1 MKFTSILS
9 KVVIKEVS
17 QKLAKKLV
25 DKFKEQ
31 TKDNEETIMSMIN
44 KFDGYKE
51 GLDVSKRDIT
61 KYNYNDLK
69 SLIIGKE
76 LEKSAS
82 TAFTKLKQKW
92 DKLRQ
97 ELPSEESG
105 PYRYESS
112 VLKSLVSKF
121 YDIYPFLK
129 KSEKDIMNYD
139 YLSLT
144 NFIQQNYGKIILKN
158 ISDLLSKDSDV
169 PNPETLLF
177 YLESF
182 VRNRDRVPRG
192 TKPIFMMSF
201 HDLEHLVDGSLS
213 QNDKDAEKQ
222 KTDYSDID
230 VVYDKDNLLVFAPK
244 SKDQCVRLKNGRS
257 WCTSRE
263 GSSNLY
269 YNYRLNNERTLYYVI
284 DQDKSFG
291 DLNYAVVLLVDP
303 QGRISLADGSNSGRY
318 SGHQNIPW
326 KEIEDKI
333 PKLKGLENVFQPKPL
348 TDEERNLIQKVRG
361 VRVGDNPFDSLGDEK
376 TVEMWMEY
384 NSPKLTDI
392 QYSNLT
398 SDLQKKYVALGFDL
412 TADQLKSSSEQVIKY
427 YINKKKEKLA
437 TTTLDRLSKEDI
449 DLLLTPMMKKLKDS
463 LRERFATSLSS
474 SNQDTSLS
482 FKLGE
487 GSLGKF
493 TALYGLDSFFDSLP
507 ENVTELVID
516 GYGNVMITI
525 PDSIVKFKNMEMM
538 GFNNCV
544 DKIPDTIC
552 QLTKLNY
559 LGLMNNSNLTQL
571 PPCIADLPNFWFL
584 NVRGCDKLELPEAIK
599 NKGIDMG
606 RGQWQFDDL

>member
-82 TAFTKLKQKW
+82 NAFTKLKQKW

-182 VRNRDRVPRG
+182 IRNRDRVPRG

-384 NSPKLTDI
+384 NSPKLTDN

-398 SDLQKKYVALGFDL
+398 PDLQKKYVALGFDL

-449 DLLLTPMMKKLKDS
+449 DLLLTPMMKKFKDS

-507 ENVTELVID
+507 ENITELVID
-516 GYGNVMITI
+516 GYGNIMITI
-525 PDSIVKFKNMEMM
+525 PDSIAKFRNMEMI

-559 LGLMNNSNLTQL
+559 LGLMNNSNLTEL